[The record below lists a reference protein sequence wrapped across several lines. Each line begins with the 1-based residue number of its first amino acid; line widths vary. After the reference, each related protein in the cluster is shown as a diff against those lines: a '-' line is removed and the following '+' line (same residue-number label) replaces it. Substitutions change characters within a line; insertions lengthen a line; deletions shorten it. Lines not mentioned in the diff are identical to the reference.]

1 MDRICDIAQ
10 TALATGY
17 LTVDAE
23 DQLRRLLRTKNSME
37 DLSAF
42 TQLQLAAA
50 AGEIR
55 QESREQIWGQAATS
69 A

>member
-1 MDRICDIAQ
+1 MDRICDIVQ

-17 LTVDAE
+17 LTIDAE
-23 DQLRRLLRTKNSME
+23 DQLRRLLRARNNAE
-37 DLSAF
+37 ELSAF

-50 AGEIR
+50 SGEIR
-55 QESREQIWGQAATS
+55 QESREQIWGRQVTS